1 MKRTYTLVG
10 AISLALLGLG
20 LAGCDA
26 NTTTNVGKLEF
37 ANPLRIPPL
46 AEPTIDEDGTKRFK
60 LAMQTGATEV
70 FEGKR
75 TKTWGVNGDYL
86 GPTIR
91 VARGDKVAVD
101 VENRLPEASTL
112 HWHGMRL
119 PAKMDGGP
127 HQMIEAGATWK
138 PYWTI
143 EQPAATT
150 WYHPHLHEK
159 TALHVY
165 RGIAGLFLIEDE
177 ESRRLPSRYGVDD
190 IPLILQDKLVKD
202 DGSFHENVGLT
213 PFGLLGNTILVN
225 GTYDPFLNVAASQV
239 RFRLL
244 NGSNARAYD
253 IGFTD
258 GRSFRLVGSDAGLLP
273 EPVEI
278 DRLLLSPGERAEIVV
293 EFRPGEE
300 TILHSYSGGD
310 GIGGGEFDLV
320 KFKADRSLSPAD
332 PLPNRLTEE
341 PLVDAP
347 DGAKVRTFT
356 LTTESAINGKK
367 MDMNRIDE
375 VVPAGA
381 REIWE
386 ITNRGWDH
394 NFHIHDAAFTV
405 LSKNGEAPPVYERS
419 RKDTV
424 FIPNGTTVRLA
435 VDFGNH
441 PDPETPYMYHCHL
454 LYHEDSGMMGQFVVV
469 EPGTEG
475 AASKRLNG
483 PSHNH

>member
-1 MKRTYTLVG
+1 
-10 AISLALLGLG
+10 
-20 LAGCDA
+20 
-26 NTTTNVGKLEF
+26 
-37 ANPLRIPPL
+37 
-46 AEPTIDEDGTKRFK
+46 
-60 LAMQTGATEV
+60 
-70 FEGKR
+70 
-75 TKTWGVNGDYL
+75 
-86 GPTIR
+86 
-91 VARGDKVAVD
+91 
-101 VENRLPEASTL
+101 
-112 HWHGMRL
+112 
-119 PAKMDGGP
+119 
-127 HQMIEAGATWK
+127 MIEAGETWK
-138 PYWTI
+138 PHWTI
-143 EQPAATT
+143 EQPSATT

-165 RGIAGLFLIEDE
+165 RGVAGLFLIEDE
-177 ESRRLPSRYGVDD
+177 ESRRLPSQYGVDD
-190 IPLILQDKLVKD
+190 IPLILQDKLIKG
-202 DGSFHENVGLT
+202 DGTFNENVGLT
-213 PFGLLGNTILVN
+213 PFGLLGNKILVN
-225 GTYDPFLNVAASQV
+225 GTYDPYLDIASSQV

-258 GRSFRLVGSDAGLLP
+258 GRSFRLVGGDAGLLP
-273 EPVEI
+273 EPIEL

-300 TILHSYSGGD
+300 TILHSFSGGD
-310 GIGGGEFDLV
+310 GIGNGEFDLV
-320 KFKADRSLSPAD
+320 KFKAAPSLAPAN
-332 PLPNRLTEE
+332 PLPSRLTTESLIE
-341 PLVDAP
+341 AP
-347 DGAKVRTFT
+347 PGATVRKFT
-356 LTTESAINGKK
+356 LTTESAINGKA

-386 ITNRGWDH
+386 IANRGWDH

-405 LSKNGEAPPVYERS
+405 LDKNGEAPPIYERG

-435 VDFGNH
+435 VEFGRH

-475 AASKRLNG
+475 QVSRRLTNAG
-483 PSHNH
+483 HNH